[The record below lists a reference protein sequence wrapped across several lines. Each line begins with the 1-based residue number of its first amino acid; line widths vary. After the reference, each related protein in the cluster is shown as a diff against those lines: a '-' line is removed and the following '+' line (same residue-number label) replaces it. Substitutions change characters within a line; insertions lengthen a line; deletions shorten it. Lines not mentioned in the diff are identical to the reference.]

1 MIIARLLAFAGRYPR
16 RPAPTIA
23 FRSAEQ
29 TMNQAPRSKRSDVV
43 VAVTRAL
50 GVLGAFTIAEPHL
63 SLAELS
69 SRVRLPKTSTLR
81 LARSLASC
89 EYLVQVE
96 NGAWRLGP
104 AAAWLGAQYQ
114 VAFDLHNNI
123 GPEMRELAL
132 RTGHSVSYFVRD
144 GEKRIRLLH
153 VSGAAD
159 AGAAR
164 LGEPLPLDKGSPG
177 QVLLAFSGRPGAV
190 YDEIRK
196 RGFHSTIA
204 EAKKLSASVAA
215 PVFGARWGVVG
226 ALCIGMPANVAT
238 EGKLRSLAP
247 AVMMAAERLSRKL
260 QSDQGPRSLAMARS
274 TWHPGRVD

>member
-1 MIIARLLAFAGRYPR
+1 MNH
-16 RPAPTIA
+16 APPS
-23 FRSAEQ
+23 R
-29 TMNQAPRSKRSDVV
+29 RSDVV

-50 GVLGAFTIAEPHL
+50 GLLGAFTIAEPHL
-63 SLAELS
+63 SLTELS
-69 SRVRLPKTSTLR
+69 CRVRLPKTSTLR

-89 EYLVQVE
+89 DYLVQMD

-104 AAAWLGAQYQ
+104 AAAWLGGKYQ

-123 GPEMRELAL
+123 GPEMRDLAL

-159 AGAAR
+159 AGAVR
-164 LGEPLPLDKGSPG
+164 VGEPLPLDKGSPG
-177 QVLLAFSGRPGAV
+177 QVLLAFSGHPGAF
-190 YDEIRK
+190 YDDIRK

-215 PVFGARWGVVG
+215 PVFGARWAVVG
-226 ALCIGMPANVAT
+226 ALCIGMPAKVAT
-238 EGKLRSLAP
+238 QRSLGSLAP
-247 AVMMAAERLSRKL
+247 QVMMAAERLSRKL
-260 QSDQGPRSLAMARS
+260 QSDEGPQSLTVARS
-274 TWHPGRVD
+274 TWYPGRVD

>member
-1 MIIARLLAFAGRYPR
+1 MDDAS
-16 RPAPTIA
+16 PT
-23 FRSAEQ
+23 
-29 TMNQAPRSKRSDVV
+29 KRSDVV

-50 GVLGAFTIAEPHL
+50 GLLGAFTVAEPRL
-63 SLAELS
+63 SLTELS
-69 SRVRLPKTSTLR
+69 CRVRLPKTSTLR

-89 EYLVQVE
+89 DYLVQLE
-96 NGAWRLGP
+96 DGAWRLGP

-123 GPEMRELAL
+123 GPEMRDLAL

-144 GEKRIRLLH
+144 GQKRIRLLH

-164 LGEPLPLDKGSPG
+164 VGEPLPLDKGSPG
-177 QVLLAFSGRPGAV
+177 QVLLAFTGRPGAV

-196 RGFHSTIA
+196 RGFHVTIG
-204 EAKKLSASVAA
+204 EAKKVSASVAA

-226 ALCIGMPANVAT
+226 ALCIGMPADLAT
-238 EGKLRSLAP
+238 QGKLRSLAP
-247 AVMMAAERLSRKL
+247 QVMMAAERLSRKL
-260 QSDQGPRSLAMARS
+260 QSDQGGQSPTTARS
-274 TWHPGRVD
+274 TWHPGRMD